1 MDRERREWPAWL
13 EPLRPDELSR
23 ARMRTAILGRAAPL
37 LDARRLGSWE
47 TVAAGWARM
56 LVPIAAVLLLLFA
69 GLAYQAAPRTIA
81 AAPVT
86 LEELM
91 AEDDA
96 ENTLAALTSS
106 VEPSPDWALTTVM
119 RGENGTP
126 PADRPS
132 AESR

>member
-1 MDRERREWPAWL
+1 MDRERSEWPAWL

-37 LDARRLGSWE
+37 LEARRLGSWE
-47 TVAAGWARM
+47 TVAAGWASM
-56 LVPIAAVLLLLFA
+56 LLPIAAVLLLFFA

-86 LEELM
+86 LEELI
-91 AEDDA
+91 AEDDP
-96 ENTLAALTSS
+96 ENSLAALTSN
-106 VEPSPDWALTTVM
+106 VEPGPDWALATVM

-126 PADRPS
+126 QTDRPPD
-132 AESR
+132 ESR